1 MIALAVI
8 PPDSLRETAS
18 LAAALAEAVDRGA
31 MAQADQLTQALLA
44 AARVDRPIRIPLE
57 SWLEFNRKVR
67 QAMPG
72 FTAGYLIDPDT
83 CARLLRLE
91 GGNAEGGL
99 LMVLEAAAASGSHL
113 LQLPLDAE

>member
-8 PPDSLRETAS
+8 PPDCLRETES
-18 LAAALAEAVDRGA
+18 LAAALAKAVDRGA

-44 AARVDRPIRIPLE
+44 AVRVDRPIRIPLA
-57 SWLEFNRKVR
+57 SWVEFNRKVR

-72 FTAGYLIDPDT
+72 VAAGYLIDPDT
-83 CARLLRLE
+83 CTRLLRLE
-91 GGNAEGGL
+91 GGDAEAGL
-99 LMVLEAAAASGSHL
+99 RTVLEAAAASGSHL